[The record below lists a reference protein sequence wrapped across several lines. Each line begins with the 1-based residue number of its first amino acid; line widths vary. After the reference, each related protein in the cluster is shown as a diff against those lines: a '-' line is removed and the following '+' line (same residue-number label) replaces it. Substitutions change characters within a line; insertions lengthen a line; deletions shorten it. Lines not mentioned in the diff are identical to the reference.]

1 MGLGRVLDEAF
12 SMGKVCCVQN
22 GLAMSEDGRRLTV
35 MQGRR
40 SEEADAGVVVLSV
53 VPAEEL
59 DGKSTGVLDIAE
71 AGLEA
76 RSILNGG
83 ELASEYVLSLE
94 A

>member
-1 MGLGRVLDEAF
+1 MGLGLVVDEAF
-12 SMGKVCCVQN
+12 RMGNVCGVQD
-22 GLAMSEDGRRLTV
+22 GLAMSGDGWRLTV

-40 SEEADAGVVVLSV
+40 SEEADARVVVLFV
-53 VPAEEL
+53 VPVEEL

-76 RSILNGG
+76 RSILNGV
-83 ELASEYVLSLE
+83 ERASEYGLSLE

>member
-1 MGLGRVLDEAF
+1 MLF
-12 SMGKVCCVQN
+12 F
-22 GLAMSEDGRRLTV
+22 
-35 MQGRR
+35 
-40 SEEADAGVVVLSV
+40 

-76 RSILNGG
+76 RSILNGA
-83 ELASEYVLSLE
+83 ELASEYGLSLE